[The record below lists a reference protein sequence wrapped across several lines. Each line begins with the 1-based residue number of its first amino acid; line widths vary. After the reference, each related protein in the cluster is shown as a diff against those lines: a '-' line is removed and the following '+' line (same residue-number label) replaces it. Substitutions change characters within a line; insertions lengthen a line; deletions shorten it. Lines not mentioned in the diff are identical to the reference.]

1 MRASLAT
8 KLNEIRARSGLQ
20 YSSFSVPVRPECG
33 KGVVR
38 RASGHGPEVRSG
50 RYRRESGH
58 AADTAKSTLLT
69 LNRRIGM
76 SAVRSGVKSGAYQ
89 HQTGSR
95 ASATLFYVGPTPPDG
110 WACPG
115 LCHRFSRRFRGG
127 RTDLDLC
134 QDFERP
140 APEVCRCLNMR
151 ADHPR
156 TVRGRSDWT
165 VERGAE

>member
-58 AADTAKSTLLT
+58 AAGTAKSTLLT

-76 SAVRSGVKSGAYQ
+76 SAVRSGVKRGAYQ
-89 HQTGSR
+89 HLIGSR
-95 ASATLFYVGPTPPDG
+95 ASATLFRVGTNTD
-110 WACPG
+110 
-115 LCHRFSRRFRGG
+115 RRLGVSW
-127 RTDLDLC
+127 C
-134 QDFERP
+134 
-140 APEVCRCLNMR
+140 V
-151 ADHPR
+151 
-156 TVRGRSDWT
+156 
-165 VERGAE
+165 